1 MPNPWRS
8 VPLDDYERHMRS
20 AHVRQ
25 LSALS
30 DLFAYALDVCTPESV
45 AILGVAGGNGLE
57 RINRDR
63 TRRVLGID
71 INSTYIETTQ
81 QRFADMP
88 GLYLHCLDLAAGI
101 NGLDSVQMVHA
112 ALIFEH
118 AGLGTC
124 LENAVK
130 LVAPGGS
137 LSVVLQ
143 LPSRLSQ
150 DPISSESPQSIQGLG
165 PHFHLIEPAHLQE
178 ALLKDKFHM
187 MQEEQCALPSG
198 KAFWMGIFK
207 HSNV

>member
-1 MPNPWRS
+1 MC
-8 VPLDDYERHMRS
+8 S

-30 DLFAYALDVCTPESV
+30 DLFAHALDFCTPASV

-57 RINRDR
+57 RINRDH

-71 INSTYIETTQ
+71 INPTYIETNQ

-88 GLYLHCLDLAAGI
+88 GLYLHCLDLASGI

-143 LPSRLSQ
+143 LPSSLSQ
-150 DPISSESPQSIQGLG
+150 DEISSESFPSIKALR
-165 PHFHLIEPAHLQE
+165 PHFHLIEPAHLQKV
-178 ALLKDKFHM
+178 LLKDNFQMVH
-187 MQEEQCALPSG
+187 EEQCALPSG

-207 HSNV
+207 HPNV